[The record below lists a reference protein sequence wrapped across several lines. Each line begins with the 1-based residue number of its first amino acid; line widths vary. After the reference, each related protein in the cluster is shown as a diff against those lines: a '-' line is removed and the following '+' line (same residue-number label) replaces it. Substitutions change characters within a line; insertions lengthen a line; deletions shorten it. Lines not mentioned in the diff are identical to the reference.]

1 MSKLLGKVIIV
12 TGGAGLIGNSIIERL
27 KKEGGII
34 INAEIS
40 LDTNYVENI
49 FHCDISSKTSIDE
62 LVEFVIS
69 KYGKIDGLVNN
80 AYPRTNDWGCKFEDI
95 PYESWR
101 QNVDM
106 QLNSTFYL
114 SQAVLKYMKKA
125 NYGSIVNIASIYGV
139 VGNDFTLYEG
149 FGGTS
154 PAAYSAIKGGVINF
168 SRYLA
173 SYYGKYNVRV
183 NCVSPGGIIDTK
195 NQNPLFIE
203 KYEEKSPLKRMGKPE
218 EIAPS
223 VSFLLSDDASF
234 ITGHNLM
241 VDGGWTAI

>member
-12 TGGAGLIGNSIIERL
+12 TGGAGLIGNSIIERS
-27 KKEGGII
+27 KKDGGII

-40 LDTNYVENI
+40 LDTNYDENI
-49 FHCDISSKTSIDE
+49 FHCDITSKTSIDE

-95 PYESWR
+95 PYQSWK

-195 NQNPLFIE
+195 TQNPLFIE

-223 VSFLLSDDASF
+223 VSFLLSDESSF
-234 ITGHNLM
+234 ITGHNLI